1 VIEIL
6 HVIEMLF
13 SGIHF
18 DWWVGFVLIGLPII
32 YVVGMTVTSIFLY
45 KWFRKNQRK
54 VDDQKLKR
62 YFQISFIDWI
72 LFLVL
77 LPIALLL
84 MFFNPFIFIYL
95 NILPGIAFI
104 LFLIYLILFKR
115 ELSNIKEMIEE
126 PSMN

>member
-1 VIEIL
+1 MIEI
-6 HVIEMLF
+6 IQTFEINF
-13 SGIHF
+13 SGISF
-18 DWWVGFVLIGLPII
+18 PTWMIVLIFLVPIV
-32 YVVGMTVTSIFLY
+32 YVVGSILGSIFLY
-45 KWFRKNQRK
+45 KWFRKNQRE

-115 ELSNIKEMIEE
+115 ELSNTKETIEE